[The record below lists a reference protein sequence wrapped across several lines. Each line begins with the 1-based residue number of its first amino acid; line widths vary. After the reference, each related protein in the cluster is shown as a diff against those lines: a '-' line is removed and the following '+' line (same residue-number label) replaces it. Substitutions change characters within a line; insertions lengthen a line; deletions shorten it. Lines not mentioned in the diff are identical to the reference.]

1 MNNEL
6 KQILLNL
13 AKLPHTDQQ
22 WVLKQLTAKQN
33 AQFNKLQGHSL
44 LRDARK
50 FRKLSAPQ
58 IPMLQQ
64 EIPLPEACQQLHQE
78 DPLYIAI
85 ILQQGQFS
93 WEQQFLA
100 TCPQKHPI
108 NELVQTEVKALKPAT
123 KSLVFQ
129 QWQAQLS
136 FQDHLETIH
145 G

>member
-6 KQILLNL
+6 KQILLRI
-13 AKLPHTDQQ
+13 AKLPRRDQQ
-22 WVLKQLTAKQN
+22 WVLKQLTAKQS

-44 LRDARK
+44 LSDARK
-50 FRKLSAPQ
+50 FRKLSASPT
-58 IPMLQQ
+58 PMIKQ
-64 EIPLPEACQQLHQE
+64 ETPLPEVCQHLHQE

-100 TCPQKHPI
+100 SCPQKQQI
-108 NELVQTEVKALKPAT
+108 NELVQNEVHALKPAT

-136 FQDHLETIH
+136 FQDHLETTH